1 MSEPVEETAVTAGPQ
16 QFTLEMF
23 PEKLAVVR
31 LGPGAEVPGWA
42 ESSSLFSVTATA
54 RETSVVCAMRSVP
67 NKAKAAGPFTA
78 FAVQGPLDFA
88 LTGVL
93 VSLLQ
98 PLAEAGI
105 AVFTISTFDTDW
117 VLVPVG
123 DAERAAEAWDGA
135 GHEVVV
141 ATPVTPTSEPKRSK
155 PNGRPNGRSDERPK
169 ERPKER
175 KERKNR

>member
-1 MSEPVEETAVTAGPQ
+1 VNL
-16 QFTLEMF
+16 TLEQF

-31 LGPGAEVPGWA
+31 LGPGAEVPAWA

-54 RETSVVCAMRSVP
+54 LETSLVCAARSVP
-67 NKAKAAGPFTA
+67 KKAKQAGPFTA

-93 VSLLQ
+93 VSLLE

-105 AVFTISTFDTDW
+105 SVFTISTFDTDW

-123 DAERAAEAWDGA
+123 EADAAAEAWRRS
-135 GHEVVV
+135 GHEVVI
-141 ATPVTPTSEPKRSK
+141 AIPVTPQEGKQR
-155 PNGRPNGRSDERPK
+155 
-169 ERPKER
+169 
-175 KERKNR
+175 